1 MINEYDLQRFNFR
14 LNEAKPVHVI
24 LNSHKDFNDHYFD
37 MHYEFELG
45 VVINGR
51 MKRQYIDCQMEIG
64 PGDAWF
70 CGMWEPHGFE
80 LLETPCEAVV
90 FVTDPEYIAKNKLL
104 NHNILLPFQAP
115 PKLRPRVIAKN
126 RAQLIDSARKT
137 KMIFQKSNNPDWA
150 KLQFFQILLVL
161 MESWK
166 IPKLKNDFR
175 VRKNITNALKLVF
188 NEKRLVSTQEAASAC
203 MMSVSKFRYIFKIL
217 MHSSFSEFA
226 LKYRVRG
233 AIDQLKN
240 SNETQEAVALHWGF
254 TDASHLHKY
263 IKKFD

>member
-1 MINEYDLQRFNFR
+1 MIDEYDLQRFNFG
-14 LNEAKPVHVI
+14 LNEAKPVQVI
-24 LNSHKDFNDHYFD
+24 LNNHKDINDHYFD
-37 MHYEFELG
+37 MHYEYELG
-45 VVINGR
+45 VLINGR
-51 MKRQYIDCQMEIG
+51 MKREYIDYQMEIG
-64 PGDAWF
+64 PGDVWF

-80 LLETPCEAVV
+80 LLETPCETVV

-115 PKLRPRVIAKN
+115 PKLRPKVTVMN
-126 RAQLIDSARKT
+126 RTQLIDSAQKT
-137 KMIFQKSNNPDWA
+137 KVIFEKSDNPDWA
-150 KLQFFQILLVL
+150 KLQFFQVLLIL

-166 IPKLKNDFR
+166 VPKFKNDFR
-175 VRKNITNALKLVF
+175 VKKNIRNALKLVF
-188 NEKRLVSTQEAASAC
+188 DEKRLISTQEAASTC
-203 MMSVSKFRYIFKIL
+203 SMSVSKFRSIFKVL

-233 AIDQLKN
+233 AIEQLKN